1 MSEVSFGVECLRESV
16 KRGRRWRRRSG
27 RRIRKGGHVLGEN
40 GEDGEK
46 RRVCNR
52 LIFGLDR
59 KTQRAKDMSSGL
71 EELPPLADLA

>member
-1 MSEVSFGVECLRESV
+1 MSKVSFGGGCLRERV
-16 KRGRRWRRRSG
+16 KRGWRWRRRSG
-27 RRIRKGGHVLGEN
+27 GRIRKGGHVLGEN
-40 GEDGEK
+40 SEK

-59 KTQRAKDMSSGL
+59 KTQRAKSMSSGL